1 LTVTPLIVNHLE
13 NPKQSTAVSVCPGPN
28 LAYFSKISSLKEM
41 VDHIYGRI
49 NLIKDS
55 NRPNLFI
62 KELNLYIDYLQKK
75 VAESFE
81 PLSAQTEEFFK
92 TFKANLLEGI
102 SYYKKIIPEIV
113 EETEKVRQ
121 KIREDLE
128 QIEQKLL
135 SFSFATT

>member
-1 LTVTPLIVNHLE
+1 
-13 NPKQSTAVSVCPGPN
+13 
-28 LAYFSKISSLKEM
+28 M
-41 VDHIYGRI
+41 
-49 NLIKDS
+49 

-62 KELNLYIDYLQKK
+62 KELNLYIDFLQKK
-75 VAESFE
+75 LAESLE

-92 TFKANLLEGI
+92 TFKSNLLEGI

-128 QIEQKLL
+128 QIEQKLM